1 MQARPPG
8 SVNTAAMFYT
18 KTVEPPNMEMNKL
31 QLPLQLYLA
40 GSLQPIRIDD
50 VHVCYLSRWL
60 HLMQES

>member
-1 MQARPPG
+1 M
-8 SVNTAAMFYT
+8 AAMFLT

-50 VHVCYLSRWL
+50 VHVSYPFKMATSDAGKLG
-60 HLMQES
+60 